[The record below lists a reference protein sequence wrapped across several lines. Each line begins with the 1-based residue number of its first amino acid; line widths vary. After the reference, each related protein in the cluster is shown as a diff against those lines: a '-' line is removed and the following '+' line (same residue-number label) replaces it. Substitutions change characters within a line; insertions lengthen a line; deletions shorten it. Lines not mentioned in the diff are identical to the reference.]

1 MAKQDEIARDMN
13 RKFMKEF
20 KTICNWKKL
29 FIHVDKLEDESYFE
43 SYLESYVI
51 DVELVST
58 VRDNIASSN
67 VQLTWMLLL
76 LLLLF
81 GVGWVFSVLL

>member
-1 MAKQDEIARDMN
+1 M
-13 RKFMKEF
+13 FF
-20 KTICNWKKL
+20 
-29 FIHVDKLEDESYFE
+29 HVDKLERYDESYFE

-67 VQLTWMLLL
+67 VQLT
-76 LLLLF
+76 
-81 GVGWVFSVLL
+81 